1 MGGLKTIPLSE
12 QVNILMQ
19 EVSRLHEENIK
30 IRQMMMEIVDATQQ
44 GFLMLNE
51 DIVKQ

>member
-19 EVSRLHEENIK
+19 EVSRLHKENIK

-51 DIVKQ
+51 DIIKQ